1 MLWCLGPAN
10 QDSVSLK
17 GTLVYSRPDE
27 LATYLRVLAGNEVE
41 KSKNGSL
48 ALASER
54 LAA

>member
-1 MLWCLGPAN
+1 
-10 QDSVSLK
+10 
-17 GTLVYSRPDE
+17 
-27 LATYLRVLAGNEVE
+27 VLAGNEVE